1 MPEQLSNFSTT
12 TTSAR
17 RWVEKGACGSRRSS
31 AGRTS
36 ETPMSRSMTRSS
48 GAPPLPPSRSNLRW
62 EADMCGVAGAFCQP
76 DGAQLVR
83 VMTDRIGHR
92 GPDADGLEDLSPGVP
107 LQLGHR
113 RLSIIDL
120 SAAADQ
126 PFVKDGLHLSY
137 NGELYNFRDLRASL
151 QSMGV
156 QFVTESDTEVVLES
170 WRAWGPD
177 ALPRFRGMFAFAI
190 YDEQSRAL
198 ALARDP
204 LGIKPMYLMPRGSGI
219 LFASELKAIVAAAG
233 PELTIDPAAL
243 VASTMFYFLPDEQSA
258 LKGVFKLPPGS
269 WAEWRSDGTKRAGRY
284 WEPAD
289 EAFAAASGMPADLA
303 AVLEESVAAH
313 LVADVPVASFLSGGL
328 DSSLITAMAAS
339 RNPSI
344 EAYTITFR
352 PEDQRLEAM
361 PDDAIYARKMA
372 AHLGIRL
379 HEIEISPDVV
389 DMLPRVVDVLDE
401 PIGDPAAI
409 NTVLM
414 CQAARDTGV
423 KVMLSGMGA
432 DELFGGYRKHLACVL
447 GARYQ
452 RALPKTL
459 RSRVVAPSVGRLP
472 VAAGGRG
479 LRYSRWAKRFL
490 TFAELP
496 EEAAFRRSYTLY
508 DPDELEALLDPDL
521 SSHVDGVVEAHR
533 SLYTDSAL
541 ADHVNRM
548 CLTDTRLFLPGL
560 NLAYTDRSSMSAS
573 TEVRVPFVD
582 PHVFRAAFSFRGA
595 QKIRGRT
602 QKVPL
607 RQVAEAWVPRD
618 VVARPKASFAAPLRA
633 WVTNDLG
640 PLIDDVLLDGR
651 LVSSGFLRPQPL
663 RRMVAD
669 QRSGRRDQSK
679 QLWQLLSME
688 LWFRSVMASGVASP

>member
-1 MPEQLSNFSTT
+1 
-12 TTSAR
+12 
-17 RWVEKGACGSRRSS
+17 
-31 AGRTS
+31 
-36 ETPMSRSMTRSS
+36 
-48 GAPPLPPSRSNLRW
+48 
-62 EADMCGVAGAFCQP
+62 
-76 DGAQLVR
+76 
-83 VMTDRIGHR
+83 MTDRIGHR
-92 GPDADGLEDLSPGVP
+92 GPDADGLADLSPHAP
-107 LQLGHR
+107 LQLAHR

-126 PFVKDGLHLSY
+126 PFVKDGLHMSY
-137 NGELYNFRDLRASL
+137 NGELYNYRELRASL
-151 QSMGV
+151 QSRGV
-156 QFVTESDTEVVLES
+156 RFVTESDTEVALEC
-170 WRAWGPD
+170 WRVWGSD
-177 ALPRFRGMFAFAI
+177 ALARFRGMFAFAV
-190 YDEQSRAL
+190 YDERSGAL
-198 ALARDP
+198 TLARDP
-204 LGIKPMYLMPRGSGI
+204 LGIKPMYVMPRGRGV
-219 LFASELKAIVAAAG
+219 LFASELKALVAAAG

-243 VASTMFYFLPDEQSA
+243 VASTMFYFLPEEQSA

-269 WAEWRSDGTKRAGRY
+269 WAEWRADGTTRAGRY

-289 EAFAAASGMPADLA
+289 EAFAAASGPPADLA

-361 PDDAIYARKMA
+361 PDDAVYARKMA

-414 CQAARDTGV
+414 CQAARDAGV
-423 KVMLSGMGA
+423 KVLLSGMGA

-447 GARYQ
+447 GAKYQ
-452 RALPKTL
+452 TLPKTL

-490 TFAELP
+490 TFADLP

-508 DPDELEALLDPDL
+508 DPNELEALLNPDL
-521 SSHVDGVVEAHR
+521 SPHVQAVVDAHHD
-533 SLYTDSAL
+533 LYTDTRL

-582 PHVFRAAFSFRGA
+582 PYVFRAAFSFRGA

-602 QKVPL
+602 QKAPL
-607 RQVAEAWVPRD
+607 RQVAEDRVPRD
-618 VVARPKASFAAPLRA
+618 VLDRPKASFGAPLRA

-651 LVSSGFLRPQPL
+651 LVSSGFLRPAPL
-663 RRMVAD
+663 RQMVVD

-688 LWFRSVMASGVASP
+688 LWYRGALAAGVAQP